1 MAPAVPLFL
10 GLRSGTHSSALQR
23 RGLLRAALGATGAA
37 STLLLKPGVSSAGA
51 NGAIR
56 TATPATA
63 YLPGDTYVER
73 YQQKW
78 ALSCE
83 YAATHTAL
91 RLLGHNV
98 SEDVMRALL
107 GRGEDPDET
116 FRGEIQANQTLN
128 NYGVHAR
135 GIARLVEL
143 LKANGHV
150 PKEITPRL
158 LYDLDAVRVAIAA
171 GQPVVTWLPLGL
183 RQSSRVPTLLPS
195 GKTVN
200 LVYSEHC
207 LTLRG
212 YDGSTFYALEP
223 YDGSAPRYEVNALW
237 RGMSLFD
244 DPALALGPYPIVSV
258 VPAAPVVPAA
268 AYVPVS
274 EHFPESGITLDG
286 GFYATYRD
294 LGGRGTLGV
303 PLTEEVSERDMHS
316 DEVKQVLYTEMA
328 RLEWH
333 PTSGAFGLGFTGQD
347 LLGDE
352 ARPDAQRPLGGA
364 IARYVA
370 QNGGLARFGYSISE
384 EVPIS
389 SADRDLLPW
398 PVYDAV
404 GQWFQTGILIWDP
417 YGREVVHGRAGLVL
431 AKQRG
436 LFG

>member
-1 MAPAVPLFL
+1 MPPTVSFSARLQ
-10 GLRSGTHSSALQR
+10 SGTRSLALPR
-23 RGLLRAALGATGAA
+23 RGLLHAALAMGGAT
-37 STLLLKPGVSSAGA
+37 STLFNRGVSFAATRGA
-51 NGAIR
+51 TPA
-56 TATPATA
+56 PATA

-98 SEDVMRALL
+98 SEDVMRTLL

-116 FRGEIQANQTLN
+116 FRGEIQANQTFN

-143 LKANGHV
+143 LRANGHV
-150 PKEITPRL
+150 AKDVTPRL

-183 RQSSRVPTLLPS
+183 RQSSRVPTLLPG

-200 LVYSEHC
+200 LVYAEHC
-207 LTLRG
+207 VTLRG
-212 YDGSTFYALEP
+212 YDGSAFYVLEP
-223 YDGSAPRYEVNALW
+223 YDGSAPRYEINALW

-244 DPALALGPYPIVSV
+244 DPALALGPEPQRLAAAV
-258 VPAAPVVPAA
+258 VPEAAVLPS
-268 AYVPVS
+268 S

-286 GFYATYRD
+286 GFYSTYRD
-294 LGGRGTLGV
+294 LGGRNALGI
-303 PLTEEVSERDMHS
+303 PITEELSERDAS
-316 DEVKQVLYTEMA
+316 SGEAKQVLYTEMA

-333 PTSGAFGLGFTGQD
+333 PASGTFGLGFTGQD
-347 LLGDE
+347 FLGDA
-352 ARPDAQRPLGGA
+352 ARPSAQRPLGGA
-364 IARYVA
+364 IARHVA
-370 QNGGLARFGYSISE
+370 QNGGLARFGYSVSE

-389 SADRDLLPW
+389 SSETDLLPW

-404 GQWFQTGILIWDP
+404 GQWFQTGLLIWDP
-417 YGREVVHGRAGLVL
+417 YGREVVNGRTGLML

-436 LFG
+436 LLG